1 MTRRAQA
8 VIDFNVILIVIF
20 IAVSFL
26 VWTVATLGSKGWSYY
41 ETKFTSNADTKF
53 EKMFLFYDTQKVFLT
68 NILLLIMVPLLV
80 YFFGDSAFYAVIAF
94 IALLFLPKLTVKILE
109 IKRKKQIIESLPD
122 VLAQI
127 SGSMRSGST
136 FNSAIEIMVNESK
149 GPVGQEF
156 GLLLKEQKMGI
167 SQQDALENLGERI
180 NSEDVDLVVTAALI
194 ARDVGGNLAETFER
208 LSNMLRKKIEMEGKI
223 KALTSQGKLQG
234 WVVSMLPFGIIAALS
249 YVEPEGIA
257 PIFNTYLGWG
267 FLATILILELL
278 GAIMIRKIVSIDV

>member
-1 MTRRAQA
+1 MT
-8 VIDFNVILIVIF
+8 DFNILLVIIFFGLSFIVWS
-20 IAVSFL
+20 VS
-26 VWTVATLGSKGWSYY
+26 TLGFKGWKQY
-41 ETKFTSNADTKF
+41 ESKFTSTAETTF
-53 EKMFLFYDTQKVFLT
+53 ERMFIFYDFQKVFLT
-68 NILLLIMVPLLV
+68 NVGLLIVVPVAV
-80 YFFGDSAFYAVIAF
+80 YFMTDAAFYALLAF
-94 IALLFLPKLTVKILE
+94 VALLFVPKITLKIME
-109 IKRKKQIIESLPD
+109 IKRKKSIIESLPD
-122 VLAQI
+122 VLAQV

-136 FNSAIEIMVNESK
+136 FNSAIETMVNESK

-156 GLLLKEQKMGI
+156 ALLLKEQKMGI

-208 LSNMLRKKIEMEGKI
+208 LSIMLRKKIEMEGKI

-234 WVVSMLPFGIIAALS
+234 WVVGMLPFGIIGALS
-249 YVEPEGIA
+249 YVEPEGIG

-267 FLATILILELL
+267 FIATILILELM

>member
-1 MTRRAQA
+1 
-8 VIDFNVILIVIF
+8 VIDFNVILVVIF
-20 IAVSFL
+20 FAISFL
-26 VWTVATLGSKGWSYY
+26 VWTIATLGSKGLSYY
-41 ETKFTSNADTKF
+41 ETKFTTNADTKF

-68 NILLLIMVPLLV
+68 NLLLLISVPLLV
-80 YFFGDSAFYAVIAF
+80 YFFGDSAFYASLAF
-94 IALLFLPKLTVKILE
+94 IALLFLPKLTVKLLE

-136 FNSAIEIMVNESK
+136 FNSAIETMVNESK

-249 YVEPEGIA
+249 YVEPEGIG

-267 FLATILILELL
+267 FLATILILEIL

>member
-1 MTRRAQA
+1 MT
-8 VIDFNVILIVIF
+8 DFNIMLVVIF
-20 IAVSFL
+20 VAVSFL
-26 VWTVATLGSKGWSYY
+26 VWTVANLGVKGLNYY
-41 ETKFTSNADTKF
+41 ETKFTSNADTTF

-68 NILLLIMVPLLV
+68 NLFLLIVVPILV
-80 YFFGDSAFYAVIAF
+80 YLFSESIFYVVVAF

-109 IKRKKQIIESLPD
+109 IKRKKEIVESLPD
-122 VLAQI
+122 VLAQV

-136 FNSAIEIMVNESK
+136 LNSAIETMVNESK

-156 GLLLKEQKMGI
+156 ALLLKEQKMGI

-208 LSNMLRKKIEMEGKI
+208 LSIMLRKKIEMEGKI

-234 WVVSMLPFGIIAALS
+234 WVVSMLPFGIIIALS
-249 YVEPEGIA
+249 YVEPEGIG

-267 FLATILILELL
+267 FLATILILEIM
-278 GAIMIRKIVSIDV
+278 GAVMIRKIVSIDV